1 MSSQTTVGTPV
12 TIQPDYIRTGMVKI
26 RSTTLSVATD
36 QRLDL
41 IDLTGLVRSFVA
53 GAGIAE
59 GHAQVWSLHTTA
71 GVFINEWQEAL
82 LADMKTT
89 IARLLPQDF
98 YYQHNDPALSDCDR
112 RNGDAHLRSMLV
124 GQNVVIPL
132 ARGGLLLGRWQRV
145 ILAEFDGPNERQVF
159 VQVFGI

>member
-1 MSSQTTVGTPV
+1 MSSQTIVGTSVP
-12 TIQPDYIRTGMVKI
+12 IQPDYIRAGSVKI
-26 RSTTLSVATD
+26 RSTTLSVATG

-41 IDLTGLVRSFVA
+41 IDLTELVRSFVA

-89 IARLLPQDF
+89 IARLLPQDL
-98 YYQHNDPALSDCDR
+98 YYRHNDPALSDCDR
-112 RNGDAHLRSMLV
+112 RNGDAHLRSILV
-124 GQNVVIPL
+124 GQNVVVPL
-132 ARGGLLLGRWQRV
+132 ARGGLLLGTWQRV

>member
-12 TIQPDYIRTGMVKI
+12 PIRPDYPRAGVIKI
-26 RSTTLSVATD
+26 RSTTLSVATGR
-36 QRLDL
+36 RLDL
-41 IDLTGLVRSFVA
+41 IDLTELARSFVA
-53 GAGIAE
+53 GAGVAE
-59 GHAQVWSLHTTA
+59 GHAQLWSLHTTA

-82 LADMKTT
+82 LADMKEA
-89 IARLLPQDF
+89 IERLLPRDF
-98 YYQHNDPALSDCDR
+98 YYRHNDPALSDCDR

-124 GQNVVIPL
+124 GQNVVVPV

-159 VQVFGI
+159 AQVFGV